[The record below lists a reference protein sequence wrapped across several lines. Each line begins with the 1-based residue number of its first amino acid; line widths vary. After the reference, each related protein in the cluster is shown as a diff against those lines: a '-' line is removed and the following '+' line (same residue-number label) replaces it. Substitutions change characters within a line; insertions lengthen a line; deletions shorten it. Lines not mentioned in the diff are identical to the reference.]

1 MEIDIFLRKN
11 DEGCLFYVFN
21 FNVGQ
26 FGCLFHVPINDGRL
40 CSPLFTKNI
49 NIKSNCN
56 CILIKNKVH
65 FAIDIFFFQ
74 SALTFLEFNA
84 LRIFLKSALLF
95 PSTLTQRFMTRINQE
110 IKKKVF
116 LLISILLNKT
126 SFLTGKILQF
136 LNKSLKQTTT

>member
-84 LRIFLKSALLF
+84 LRIFFKSALLF

-116 LLISILLNKT
+116 FYSYL
-126 SFLTGKILQF
+126 FY
-136 LNKSLKQTTT
+136 

>member
-1 MEIDIFLRKN
+1 MRGAFSMYLISMIYTHCWTVWLS
-11 DEGCLFYVFN
+11 
-21 FNVGQ
+21 
-26 FGCLFHVPINDGRL
+26 VPRSYKWRQIM
-40 CSPLFTKNI
+40 FTVTKNI

-84 LRIFLKSALLF
+84 LRIFFKSALLF

-110 IKKKVF
+110 IKKKFF

-126 SFLTGKILQF
+126 SLLTGKILQF

>member
-1 MEIDIFLRKN
+1 MRGAFSMYLISMIYSHCRTVWLS
-11 DEGCLFYVFN
+11 
-21 FNVGQ
+21 
-26 FGCLFHVPINDGRL
+26 VPRSYKWRQIM
-40 CSPLFTKNI
+40 FTVTKNI

-84 LRIFLKSALLF
+84 LRIFFKSALLF

-110 IKKKVF
+110 IKKKFF

-126 SFLTGKILQF
+126 SLLTGKILQF

>member
-1 MEIDIFLRKN
+1 MFT
-11 DEGCLFYVFN
+11 V
-21 FNVGQ
+21 
-26 FGCLFHVPINDGRL
+26 
-40 CSPLFTKNI
+40 TKNI

-84 LRIFLKSALLF
+84 LRIFFKSALLF

-110 IKKKVF
+110 IKKK
-116 LLISILLNKT
+116 
-126 SFLTGKILQF
+126 SFFTHIYSQF
-136 LNKSLKQTTT
+136 LVQGPNGVLSSVYKTEVISKKIVQKSLLKDAFLEKCHCFINRTSCFFNGIT

>member
-1 MEIDIFLRKN
+1 MRGAFSMYLISMIYRH
-11 DEGCLFYVFN
+11 CLTV
-21 FNVGQ
+21 
-26 FGCLFHVPINDGRL
+26 CLFHVPINDGRL

-84 LRIFLKSALLF
+84 LRIFFKSALLF
-95 PSTLTQRFMTRINQE
+95 ASTE
-110 IKKKVF
+110 IYDSDKSRNKKKGFFTHIYSIKQNISSDWKDFAVF
-116 LLISILLNKT
+116 K
-126 SFLTGKILQF
+126 
-136 LNKSLKQTTT
+136 

>member
-1 MEIDIFLRKN
+1 MRGAFSMYLISMIYRH
-11 DEGCLFYVFN
+11 CLTV
-21 FNVGQ
+21 
-26 FGCLFHVPINDGRL
+26 CLFHVPINDGRL

-84 LRIFLKSALLF
+84 LRIFFKSALLF

-110 IKKKVF
+110 IKKKF
-116 LLISILLNKT
+116 FFYSYL
-126 SFLTGKILQF
+126 FY
-136 LNKSLKQTTT
+136 